1 MSISTTNL
9 QWTDFWIC
17 AFHFKYRIRI
27 NNEQIGCVYVSIADW
42 NSLSSIIFFF
52 CVLNGWE
59 GLHHHHQLPEGF
71 FFGRNEIFLDA
82 VNSLRKASCGLQC
95 EMGKNS
101 LLWQNVNDDVWK
113 MYSMKFHWEGFQR
126 AVYVFFITTHKCE
139 LISISHIFIVKKARK
154 NWNKKCLSITYDE
167 QKNEINSN
175 SFVIYIY

>member
-1 MSISTTNL
+1 MDGFLDLRLSFQISNTHK
-9 QWTDFWIC
+9 QWTDWVC
-17 AFHFKYRIRI
+17 V
-27 NNEQIGCVYVSIADW
+27 CVYCRLEFFEF
-42 NSLSSIIFFF
+42 NHIFFF

-71 FFGRNEIFLDA
+71 FFGRNGIFLDA
-82 VNSLRKASCGLQC
+82 VISLRKASCGLQC